1 MLIVQW
7 VQQCGISCVVHP
19 VCGTSSVV
27 YPVWYPSCQQPV
39 PRFLWFSDTTKRTRG
54 KNRERELWQKRRDQ
68 IGSLSRRISRYWDVW
83 EVGISQVF
91 QIFKIFSPQRF
102 QGVGTQRGSSAKI
115 KHTPAL
121 FYLTAVGYI
130 LDIWDIQKLQIIW
143 IWCQRIY
150 DYYLEYVHCQEEGC
164 IGLCI
169 PDDLEIFGG

>member
-7 VQQCGISCVVHP
+7 MQQCGISCVVHP

-27 YPVWYPSCQQPV
+27 YPASSLFPASCGFQTQQSE
-39 PRFLWFSDTTKRTRG
+39 REAKIE
-54 KNRERELWQKRRDQ
+54 ERELWQKRRDQ

-83 EVGISQVF
+83 EVGISQIF
-91 QIFKIFSPQRF
+91 QIFKIFSPKRF

-115 KHTPAL
+115 KNTPAL

-164 IGLCI
+164 IGL
-169 PDDLEIFGG
+169 